1 MKTRFDTLK
10 QERTKNLTWPN
21 KNIRIILLLKLLEPS
36 SDFDFLKNFQ
46 TFWSLIGSSYRDS
59 LL

>member
-36 SDFDFLKNFQ
+36 SDFDFLQNFLNFQ
-46 TFWSLIGSSYRDS
+46 TFWRPFRESL
-59 LL
+59 